1 MLVISRK
8 RRNPKMEEFARTTTD
23 VIDVKERKAK
33 RGNGKEEV
41 KLRRRG
47 RRRTRRRRPDEMDD
61 ERGDRLGDE
70 VEDGGGEGGGGGGEE
85 EEGEIGDRRED
96 WLGRR
101 VIDGEIGVW

>member
-33 RGNGKEEV
+33 RGDGKEEV
-41 KLRRRG
+41 KLRRGGRG
-47 RRRTRRRRPDEMDD
+47 GTRRRRRGGTRRDEMDD

-70 VEDGGGEGGGGGGEE
+70 VED
-85 EEGEIGDRRED
+85 
-96 WLGRR
+96 
-101 VIDGEIGVW
+101 

>member
-33 RGNGKEEV
+33 RGDGKEEV
-41 KLRRRG
+41 KLRRRRR

-61 ERGDRLGDE
+61 ERRDRLGDE
-70 VEDGGGEGGGGGGEE
+70 VED
-85 EEGEIGDRRED
+85 
-96 WLGRR
+96 
-101 VIDGEIGVW
+101 

>member
-33 RGNGKEEV
+33 RGDGKEEV
-41 KLRRRG
+41 KLRRRRRRG

-61 ERGDRLGDE
+61 ERRDRLGDE
-70 VEDGGGEGGGGGGEE
+70 VED
-85 EEGEIGDRRED
+85 
-96 WLGRR
+96 
-101 VIDGEIGVW
+101 